1 MRKIKVNNI
10 KVRDIEPFEHL
21 EFVVKNTTPYQRY
34 KGLEMAWN
42 FWYEI
47 RKTLPKR
54 IIELQDKF
62 REGKI

>member
-1 MRKIKVNNI
+1 MNKIKVAKFSI
-10 KVRDIEPFEHL
+10 KDIEPFEHL
-21 EFVVKNTTPYQRY
+21 EFIIKNTTPHQRY
-34 KGLEMAWN
+34 KGLEQLWDL
-42 FWYEI
+42 WYSV